1 MNALELSPLTTD
13 ACVRRITSDM
23 HPGRSEAAMC
33 QLAVA
38 LGRVAAGRLDQAD
51 AELYLRGLAAQ
62 ADPDGYAELV
72 RITLRADVSQMT
84 EALAGLSQAAERMT
98 PHEAEQRA
106 AEWAATGEVGR
117 P

>member
-1 MNALELSPLTTD
+1 MSTNAVELSPLKID

-38 LGRVAAGRLDQAD
+38 LGLVAGGELKLAE

-62 ADPDGYAELV
+62 ADPDGYAEAV
-72 RITLRADVSQMT
+72 RITLRADTSQIT
-84 EALAGLSQAAERMT
+84 EALAYCSEEAARLTPQA
-98 PHEAEQRA
+98 AEQRA
-106 AEWAATGEVGR
+106 AEWAETGVC

>member
-1 MNALELSPLTTD
+1 MNDVELSPFTID

-38 LGRVAAGRLDQAD
+38 LGRVAAGRLDQAE

-62 ADPDGYAELV
+62 ADPDGYAEAV
-72 RITLRADVSQMT
+72 RLTLRADTSELT
-84 EALAGLSQAAERMT
+84 EALAALSQQAASMT
-98 PHEAEQRA
+98 PYEAEQRA
-106 AEWAATGEVGR
+106 AEWAETGVC